1 MGVFNKLGYIMYK
14 DDAISS
20 TFYLGKENSQC
31 KFKQAGAE
39 APYSDLVKDVSTADY
54 ILPYLWFNRT
64 DGTYYISCQKK
75 REQDIQIGILI
86 PNAKRIE
93 SGHSE
98 MLKQKEGYLFD
109 SDDKYFHF
117 LSLNWLDAENEQ
129 GSKTYKENICFG
141 DYSEDFLDSLYGY
154 VTENSSGGQI
164 INSLYWFNN
173 IDNSNGVAL
182 ENNNLC
188 IDNHLMDSYAGYCYR
203 YYTYGTK
210 QGDWHMIDLNTFY
223 MFLGEPGVSQL
234 AFDAILQRTREAV
247 GDGGSYPLIYSELNN
262 RTLLT
267 AFTWLDTH
275 KLSHEGYLTQSGI
288 IGTDNIGNGTYL
300 VDKTQRCGALAQLK
314 LPVSMFKFND

>member
-1 MGVFNKLGYIMYK
+1 MGLTNKVGYIMYK
-14 DDAISS
+14 GDSIDQS
-20 TFYLGKENSQC
+20 FYLGQGNSQC
-31 KFKQAGAE
+31 KFKQVKAE
-39 APYSDLVKDVSTADY
+39 VPYSDLVKDVSAAGF

-93 SGHSE
+93 SGHLE
-98 MLKQKEGYLFD
+98 MLKQKQGYLFD

-117 LSLNWLDAENEQ
+117 LSLNWLDSENEQ
-129 GSKTYKENICFG
+129 GSKTYKQNICFG
-141 DYSEDFLDSLYGY
+141 DYSEDFLYSLYGY
-154 VTENSSGGQI
+154 VTDGAQLFKG
-164 INSLYWFNN
+164 LFWFYN
-173 IDNSNGVAL
+173 IDNSNGLAL

-188 IDNHLMDSYAGYCYR
+188 IDNYLMDSYAGYCYR

-223 MFLGEPGVSQL
+223 MFLGEPGVPQL

-247 GDGGSYPLIYSELNN
+247 GDGGSYPMIYSEFTN

-275 KLSHEGYLTQSGI
+275 GLAHGEELKQRGI
-288 IGTDNIGNGTYL
+288 IGTDNIGNGDYL
-300 VDKTQRCGALAQLK
+300 VDKTQRCAALAQLK

>member
-1 MGVFNKLGYIMYK
+1 MGVTNKVGYIMYK
-14 DDAISS
+14 GNSIDQS
-20 TFYLGKENSQC
+20 FYLGQANSQC
-31 KFKQAGAE
+31 KFKQAQAE
-39 APYSDLVKDVSTADY
+39 PPYSDLVKDDQQTGF

-75 REQDIQIGILI
+75 REQDIHIGILI

-93 SGHSE
+93 SGGTE
-98 MLKQKEGYLFD
+98 MLKQNEGYLFD

-154 VTENSSGGQI
+154 LTQDSPSKPL
-164 INSLYWFNN
+164 NSLYWFYN

-188 IDNHLMDSYAGYCYR
+188 IDNYLMDSYAGYCYR

-223 MFLGEPGVSQL
+223 MFLDVGDNNYPNIS
-234 AFDAILQRTREAV
+234 FMSMLQRTREAV
-247 GDGGSYPLIYSELNN
+247 GDGGKYNFGTKGS
-262 RTLLT
+262 LLT
-267 AFTWLDTH
+267 AFTWLAGH
-275 KLSHEGYLTQSGI
+275 KAQHEPNLKQSGI
-288 IGTDNIGNGTYL
+288 LGRDKIGREYYL
-300 VDKTQRCGALAQLK
+300 VDKTQRCAALAQLK
-314 LPVSMFKFND
+314 LPVSMFKFNN

>member
-1 MGVFNKLGYIMYK
+1 MGLTNKVGYIMYK
-14 DDAISS
+14 GDSIDQS
-20 TFYLGKENSQC
+20 FYLGKDNSQC
-31 KFKQAGAE
+31 KFKQTQPE
-39 APYSDLVKDVSTADY
+39 APYSDLVKDISAADF

-93 SGHSE
+93 SGHLE

-117 LSLNWLDAENEQ
+117 LSLNWLDTENEQ

-141 DYSEDFLDSLYGY
+141 DYSEDFLDRLYGY
-154 VTENSSGGQI
+154 VSENQSGGQI
-164 INSLYWFNN
+164 LNSLYWFNN

-188 IDNHLMDSYAGYCYR
+188 IDNYLMDSYAGYCYR
-203 YYTYGTK
+203 YYTDGTK

-223 MFLGEPGVSQL
+223 MFLDDPTGPTLS
-234 AFDAILQRTREAV
+234 FISILQRTREAV
-247 GDGGSYPLIYSELNN
+247 GDGGNYNSNN
-262 RTLLT
+262 VSLLT
-267 AFTWLDTH
+267 AFTWLNTH
-275 KLSHEGYLTQSGI
+275 KLSHVGYLTQNGVLGRDY
-288 IGTDNIGNGTYL
+288 IGSEYYK
-300 VDKTQRCGALAQLK
+300 VDKTQRCAALAQLK
-314 LPVSMFKFND
+314 LPVSMFKFNN

>member
-1 MGVFNKLGYIMYK
+1 MGLTNKVGYIMYK
-14 DDAISS
+14 GNSIDQS
-20 TFYLGKENSQC
+20 FYLGQGNSQC
-31 KFKQAGAE
+31 KFKQAQAD
-39 APYSDLVKDVSTADY
+39 APYSDLVKDDQQTGF

-75 REQDIQIGILI
+75 RELDIHIGILI

-93 SGHSE
+93 SGGTK
-98 MLKQKEGYLFD
+98 MLKRNEGYLFD

-154 VTENSSGGQI
+154 LTENSPSEQLK
-164 INSLYWFNN
+164 SLYWFYN

-188 IDNHLMDSYAGYCYR
+188 IDNYLIDSYAGYCYR

-223 MFLGEPGVSQL
+223 MFLSPSL
-234 AFDAILQRTREAV
+234 SFISILQRTREAV
-247 GDGGSYPLIYSELNN
+247 GDGGNYNYNKV
-262 RTLLT
+262 LT
-267 AFTWLDTH
+267 AFTWLDGH
-275 KLSHEGYLTQSGI
+275 KFKHEPNLTQSGI
-288 IGTDNIGNGTYL
+288 FGRDYIGNGNYL
-300 VDKTQRCGALAQLK
+300 VDKTQRLAALAQLK
-314 LPVSMFKFND
+314 LPVSMFKFNN

>member
-1 MGVFNKLGYIMYK
+1 MGLNAVGYIMYK
-14 DDAISS
+14 GTSIDQS
-20 TFYLGKENSQC
+20 FYLNQANSQC
-31 KFKQAGAE
+31 KFKQVKAE
-39 APYSDLVKDVSTADY
+39 VPYSDLVKDVSVAGF

-93 SGHSE
+93 SGE
-98 MLKQKEGYLFD
+98 IKMLKQKEGYLFD
-109 SDDKYFHF
+109 SDDKYFNF

-141 DYSEDFLDSLYGY
+141 NYSEDFLNSLYGY
-154 VTENSSGGQI
+154 VTQYSGSKPPEG
-164 INSLYWFNN
+164 LFWFNN

-188 IDNHLMDSYAGYCYR
+188 IDNYLMDSYAGYCYR

-210 QGDWHMIDLNTFY
+210 QGDWRMIDLNTFY
-223 MFLGEPGVSQL
+223 MFLDDPTGPSIS
-234 AFDAILQRTREAV
+234 FISILNRTREAV
-247 GDGGSYPLIYSELNN
+247 GDGGNYNFRKVS
-262 RTLLT
+262 LT

-275 KLSHEGYLTQSGI
+275 KLQHEQKLTQSGI
-288 IGTDNIGNGTYL
+288 FGKDNIGSEYYL
-300 VDKTQRCGALAQLK
+300 VDKTQRCAALAQLK

>member
-1 MGVFNKLGYIMYK
+1 MGLNAVGYIMYK
-14 DDAISS
+14 GTSIDQS
-20 TFYLGKENSQC
+20 FYLDQANSQC
-31 KFKQAGAE
+31 KFKQAQAE
-39 APYSDLVKDVSTADY
+39 APYSDLVKDDSVTGF
-54 ILPYLWFNRT
+54 ILPYLLFNRT

-75 REQDIQIGILI
+75 REQDIHIGILI

-93 SGHSE
+93 SGGGK

-129 GSKTYKENICFG
+129 GSKTRKENICFG

-154 VTENSSGGQI
+154 LTWDSPSGQLD
-164 INSLYWFNN
+164 SLYWFYN

-188 IDNHLMDSYAGYCYR
+188 IDNYLMDSYAGYCYR

-223 MFLGEPGVSQL
+223 MFLDDSNGPSL
-234 AFDAILQRTREAV
+234 SFISILQRTREAV
-247 GDGGSYPLIYSELNN
+247 GDGGNYYFNKI
-262 RTLLT
+262 LT
-267 AFTWLDTH
+267 AFTWLDGH
-275 KLSHEGYLTQSGI
+275 RFIHEHNLTQRGI
-288 IGTDNIGNGTYL
+288 FGNDKIGSEYYL
-300 VDKTQRCGALAQLK
+300 VDKTQRLAALAQLK